1 MNKELLT
8 IKFEYHDVP
17 KWGRDSGRTERTITI
32 GIFDTF
38 EEAAAAGNE
47 AIKTLSELLGSE
59 NKDRFFRHGVL
70 GYPTRSVSNFFC
82 RPRTIFYRAEITPL
96 VFGDLHDMVKETF
109 EARKRYQEFK
119 KKQEEE
125 EEDDD

>member
-8 IKFEYHDVP
+8 IKFEYYDVP
-17 KWGRDSGRTERTITI
+17 KWYRDSGSTERTITI

-47 AIKTLSELLGSE
+47 AISTLSELLGAE
-59 NKDRFFRHGVL
+59 NKDRLSNGLL
-70 GYPTRSVSNFFC
+70 GNPVRSVSNYSH
-82 RPRTIFYRAEITPL
+82 RARKILYRVEITPL
-96 VFGDLHDMVKETF
+96 VFDDLHDMVKEAF
-109 EARKRYQEFK
+109 EARKRYQAFK

-125 EEDDD
+125 EDND

>member
-1 MNKELLT
+1 MDKALLT
-8 IKFEYHDVP
+8 IKFEYYDIP
-17 KWGRDSGRTERTITI
+17 KWDRDSGNTERTITV

-59 NKDRFFRHGVL
+59 NKDRFTRHGVL
-70 GYPTRSVSNFFC
+70 GFPTWSVSNYFC
-82 RPRTIFYRAEITPL
+82 RPRNVLYHAKITPL
-96 VFGDLHDMVKETF
+96 VFGDLNDMVNEAF

-119 KKQEEE
+119 KKQEER
-125 EEDDD
+125 DND

>member
-1 MNKELLT
+1 MDKALLT
-8 IKFEYHDVP
+8 IEFEYYDIP
-17 KWGRDSGRTERTITI
+17 KWDRDSGDTKKTITI

-38 EEAAAAGNE
+38 EDAAAAGNE

-59 NKDRFFRHGVL
+59 NRERFTKHGVL
-70 GYPTRSVSNFFC
+70 GFPTWSVSNYFC
-82 RPRTIFYRAEITPL
+82 RSRNVHYRAEITPL
-96 VFGDLHDMVKETF
+96 VFGDLTDMVKEAF

-125 EEDDD
+125 DND